1 MLALRLHVDGYS
13 VSEQIDREG
22 FDAET
27 IAGTNV

>member
-22 FDAET
+22 FDA
-27 IAGTNV
+27 ANHRWH